1 MEHRKPKGIF
11 ALILGAGN
19 SSRYGSVKQTTEFDG
34 APLVRRAVD
43 LANAV
48 CGNRVVLVLGHEW
61 RAVRDACSPL
71 DGFIVRNEGFSDGIG
86 SSIAAG
92 IRPIR
97 HTARA
102 AIVLLAD
109 QPLISAAHLGALIR
123 AWSGDT
129 SEIVAT
135 SFADSSGPPTLFPA
149 GCFDELTRLS
159 GDSGGKRLFQDG
171 RFKLK
176 TVRFELAAADIDTP
190 EDFRRIS
197 RSARS

>member
-1 MEHRKPKGIF
+1 MERGTRKDIF
-11 ALILGAGN
+11 ALVLGAGS
-19 SSRYGSVKQTTEFDG
+19 SSRYGSVKQTTEYDG
-34 APLVRRAVD
+34 APLIRRAVD

-48 CGNRVVLVLGHEW
+48 CGNRVILVLGHEW

-71 DGFIVRNEGFSDGIG
+71 HGFIVRNDEFSDGIG

-109 QPLISAAHLGALIR
+109 QPLISATHLDALIR

-135 SFADSSGPPTLFPA
+135 SFSDASGPPTLFAA
-149 GCFDELTRLS
+149 GCFDGLTRLR
-159 GDSGGKRLFQDG
+159 GDSGGRRLLRDE

-176 TVRFELAAADIDTP
+176 TVRFEAAAADIDTP
-190 EDFRRIS
+190 EDLRRIS
-197 RSARS
+197 HSARS

>member
-1 MEHRKPKGIF
+1 M
-11 ALILGAGN
+11 
-19 SSRYGSVKQTTEFDG
+19 
-34 APLVRRAVD
+34 
-43 LANAV
+43 
-48 CGNRVVLVLGHEW
+48 
-61 RAVRDACSPL
+61 
-71 DGFIVRNEGFSDGIG
+71 VRNDAFSDGIG

-109 QPLISAAHLGALIR
+109 QPLISAAHLNALIR

-135 SFADSSGPPTLFPA
+135 SFANSSGPPTLFPA
-149 GCFDELTRLS
+149 GCFHELAGLK
-159 GDSGGKRLFQDG
+159 GDSGGKRLFQDK

-176 TVRFELAAADIDTP
+176 TVRFDPAAADIDTP
-190 EDFRRIS
+190 EDLKRIS